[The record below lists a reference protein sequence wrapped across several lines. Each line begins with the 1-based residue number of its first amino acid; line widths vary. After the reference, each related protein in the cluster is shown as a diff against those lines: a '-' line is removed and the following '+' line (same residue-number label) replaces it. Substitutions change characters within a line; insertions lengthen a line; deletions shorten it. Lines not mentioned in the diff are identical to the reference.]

1 MPCAECTCKDKITKE
16 QWEGL
21 DAVVAK
27 HKSTRG
33 SLIQCLHEAQEL
45 IGFLPIEVQKRIAD
59 GLGIPVAD
67 VYSVVSLYALFSTQ
81 PKGEHEISVCLGTA
95 CYVRG
100 ADSVLN
106 EIQDQIGIK
115 AGETSKDG
123 KFSINVVRC
132 MGACGL
138 GPVISID
145 GQTHG
150 RLKSDKIKPILE
162 KYNS

>member
-1 MPCAECTCKDKITKE
+1 MACAECTCKDKISPE
-16 QWEGL
+16 QWKSL
-21 DAVVAK
+21 DEVIAR
-27 HKSTRG
+27 HKDHRG
-33 SLIQCLHEAQEL
+33 SLIQCLHEAQEV
-45 IGFLPIEVQKRIAD
+45 IGYLPMDVQRKIAD

-67 VYSVVSLYALFSTQ
+67 VYSVVSFYALFSTQ

-100 ADSVLN
+100 ADAVLG
-106 EIQDQIGIK
+106 EIQNELGVK
-115 AGETSKDG
+115 AGQTSQDG
-123 KFSINVVRC
+123 KFSVNVVRC

-150 RLKSDKIKPILE
+150 RLKADKIRPILE
-162 KYNS
+162 KYN